1 MHTINKGEIP
11 EVSKDL
17 SQTMVAESMMRERQT
32 CLWAGNCNPGKCL
45 LPGNTFEVLPP
56 VSDQEKG
63 HFLPGSPI
71 LIKWFLV
78 CIYVC

>member
-1 MHTINKGEIP
+1 MA

-17 SQTMVAESMMRERQT
+17 SQTMVAESLMRERQS
-32 CLWAGNCNPGKCL
+32 CLRAGNCSPGKCL
-45 LPGNTFEVLPP
+45 PPGNNFEVLPP

-63 HFLPGSPI
+63 HFLSGSRI
-71 LIKWFLV
+71 LIKCFLV